1 MKGVSELCERLVLH
15 SKRYPHTSQHT
26 YQTNCSKS
34 QITYNSTYPPS
45 ISLGKEKFLPKRSG
59 HGRKQGASGLP
70 AELHEAINTNIHVYG
85 SRAPYPLQSLLA
97 DVLWNRV
104 NSHEPGIGFVSSEG
118 GTDYWFMQ
126 REKPAMHREIESPWC
141 WKWGDCCY
149 GTLFEGRGGAVHS
162 FLFSSQRI

>member
-1 MKGVSELCERLVLH
+1 MRDLFCTANDTHMPASTLIKPIVAKVKSHITLVI
-15 SKRYPHTSQHT
+15 PHPYYWGRRNSRQRFLDMVENRVLQASQLRSMRQST
-26 YQTNCSKS
+26 QT
-34 QITYNSTYPPS
+34 
-45 ISLGKEKFLPKRSG
+45 
-59 HGRKQGASGLP
+59 
-70 AELHEAINTNIHVYG
+70 HVYG

-97 DVLWNRV
+97 DVLWNRA

-149 GTLFEGRGGAVHS
+149 DTLFEGRGGAVRS